1 MNTTIAPEHLAAI
14 AVLAAHRASPDR
26 SVGLGL
32 TRGAG
37 QVAAGTV
44 FVAVVLGVV
53 VLSAIAGAMSKVA
66 ALIRDFLS
74 LAGTMASVLL
84 TIVVVI
90 LGAGVLLI
98 HHH

>member
-26 SVGLGL
+26 SVGLA
-32 TRGAG
+32 RGVG
-37 QVAAGTV
+37 QAAAGTV

-90 LGAGVLLI
+90 VGAGVLLI